1 MPLDSNGKLLF
12 LCQERT
18 SAISFTLGTWEL
30 MLQWEEWQFLGC
42 QWHLKGHRKTKPVID
57 TSSLSAQKMLL
68 VTVRTVLLLK
78 QALQVVSR
86 AFSNTTYSFQM
97 DRANHFRGQLHDQEA
112 VLKLTFH
119 LDRSCFLHLLLLM
132 HADYTFCFLEV
143 NDCILNI
150 L

>member
-1 MPLDSNGKLLF
+1 MGR
-12 LCQERT
+12 QR
-18 SAISFTLGTWEL
+18 
-30 MLQWEEWQFLGC
+30 
-42 QWHLKGHRKTKPVID
+42 HLKGHRKTKPVIG

-78 QALQVVSR
+78 QALRVVSR
-86 AFSNTTYSFQM
+86 AFIVTLLCSFQM
-97 DRANHFRGQLHDQEA
+97 DRANHFRGQLHNQEA

-119 LDRSCFLHLLLLM
+119 LDRSRLLLFT
-132 HADYTFCFLEV
+132 HADYTSCFLEV